1 MKKLSIIIYVVLA
14 LFFVSCKNGDTK
26 DANGDTPSTVVD
38 KMYQAIKANNFAEAV
53 SYNKIPDTVRIP
65 VKNKN
70 IYEGFKN
77 CPVEQGKKND
87 GTDVYIIAKEEW
99 EEFLLSMIQQ
109 QYLNA
114 SLESWQIIDEN
125 ISKTDPNSAKVKTK
139 ITIKI
144 KDGSSK
150 ERECSFPLKREN
162 GKWLIIG

>member
-70 IYEGFKN
+70 TMSY
-77 CPVEQGKKND
+77 
-87 GTDVYIIAKEEW
+87 
-99 EEFLLSMIQQ
+99 
-109 QYLNA
+109 
-114 SLESWQIIDEN
+114 
-125 ISKTDPNSAKVKTK
+125 
-139 ITIKI
+139 
-144 KDGSSK
+144 
-150 ERECSFPLKREN
+150 
-162 GKWLIIG
+162 